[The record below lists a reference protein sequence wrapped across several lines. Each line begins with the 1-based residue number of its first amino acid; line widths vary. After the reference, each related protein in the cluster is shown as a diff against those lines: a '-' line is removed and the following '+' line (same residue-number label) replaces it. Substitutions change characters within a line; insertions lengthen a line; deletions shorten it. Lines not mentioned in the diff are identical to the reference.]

1 MNEFNEFN
9 EKFGKN
15 YHVGPAGL
23 VINGIQRN
31 MILTLEMQKNADILV
46 LLRTGSSNLSKYAI
60 SSKVVEYLQSGTPI
74 IANKV
79 ESLPLEFYNYI
90 NIPQRFVY

>member
-1 MNEFNEFN
+1 MNEFN

-31 MILTLEMQKNADILV
+31 FILTEKMQKNIMKDFDALIYKQALGEELTTLERIALS
-46 LLRTGSSNLSKYAI
+46 LLF
-60 SSKVVEYLQSGTPI
+60 EGT
-74 IANKV
+74 
-79 ESLPLEFYNYI
+79 Y
-90 NIPQRFVY
+90 

>member
-1 MNEFNEFN
+1 MNEFN

-31 MILTLEMQKNADILV
+31 FILTEKMQKNVMKDFDALIYKQALGEELTTLERIALT
-46 LLRTGSSNLSKYAI
+46 LLF
-60 SSKVVEYLQSGTPI
+60 EGT
-74 IANKV
+74 
-79 ESLPLEFYNYI
+79 Y
-90 NIPQRFVY
+90 